1 MYSTPALQLTSCHY
15 NSLILSY
22 ARHLYM
28 RAILLSHSEVG
39 RCGFLEF
46 FREFCRT
53 IYPSCRS
60 VASRHRRRVFMD
72 INNLIQRLEQQK
84 GNVDLT
90 FYLSR
95 KRTNNKYYSFSPD
108 VDPGLKE
115 ELLDLVI
122 SSLDHVKEYPQ
133 EEYNPVGVAD
143 QTLEK
148 IDSNN
153 INNYTEIVNSI
164 NQEIRDSSKISTD
177 EIARLDFYLL
187 RIRIA
192 KQDGYEEI
200 HILRRINKMS
210 NLRKGLLGEFRGQDF
225 IKLEPHH
232 LIGIDSNVD
241 VVIYN
246 GEALVLS
253 HISLERIF
261 DLKDHFK
268 DTAKKALNIVKETKG
283 IENFDQFYEDCLSDG
298 RVIRAFTKLMNEEEK
313 VERCFQNFD
322 NVRKVIK
329 IFELPINLN
338 GDKIVYEN
346 KDQLMEIA
354 RLIRDSYY
362 QSYIGEE
369 DRVDAT
375 H

>member
-1 MYSTPALQLTSCHY
+1 
-15 NSLILSY
+15 
-22 ARHLYM
+22 
-28 RAILLSHSEVG
+28 
-39 RCGFLEF
+39 
-46 FREFCRT
+46 
-53 IYPSCRS
+53 
-60 VASRHRRRVFMD
+60 MD

-261 DLKDHFK
+261 DLKDHSK
-268 DTAKKALNIVKETKG
+268 IPQKK
-283 IENFDQFYEDCLSDG
+283 
-298 RVIRAFTKLMNEEEK
+298 
-313 VERCFQNFD
+313 
-322 NVRKVIK
+322 
-329 IFELPINLN
+329 
-338 GDKIVYEN
+338 
-346 KDQLMEIA
+346 
-354 RLIRDSYY
+354 
-362 QSYIGEE
+362 
-369 DRVDAT
+369 